1 MRNSPI
7 GIFDSGI
14 GGLTVAH
21 ALKEKLPNESI
32 IYFGDT
38 EHLPYG
44 EKSDEAIQNFS
55 KNIAEFLERKNCKAR
70 SYVNTLDHL
79 VYNNICSFEMS
90 KIMKKDISRNS
101 T

>member
-1 MRNSPI
+1 MQNLPI

-44 EKSDEAIQNFS
+44 EKSA
-55 KNIAEFLERKNCKAR
+55 
-70 SYVNTLDHL
+70 
-79 VYNNICSFEMS
+79 
-90 KIMKKDISRNS
+90 
-101 T
+101 

>member
-32 IYFGDT
+32 IYFDT
-38 EHLPYG
+38 IINDCYCG
-44 EKSDEAIQNFS
+44 TEK
-55 KNIAEFLERKNCKAR
+55 
-70 SYVNTLDHL
+70 Y
-79 VYNNICSFEMS
+79 
-90 KIMKKDISRNS
+90 ISNAFI
-101 T
+101 